1 MGNDEDLRNIQKF
14 KLLDLVVSEDKPWE
28 KCDQI
33 RSRQTGFLFLW
44 AEWLC
49 GSLKWNIQEQEQ

>member
-1 MGNDEDLRNIQKF
+1 MGNDEVLRNIQKF
-14 KLLDLVVSEDKPWE
+14 KLLDIIVSDDKPWE
-28 KCDQI
+28 KGDQI
-33 RSRQTGFLFLW
+33 HSRLTGSLFLW